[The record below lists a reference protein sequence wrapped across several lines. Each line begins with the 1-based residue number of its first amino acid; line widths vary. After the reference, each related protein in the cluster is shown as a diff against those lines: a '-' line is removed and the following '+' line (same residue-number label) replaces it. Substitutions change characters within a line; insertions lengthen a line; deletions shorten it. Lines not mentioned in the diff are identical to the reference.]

1 MLALVVELSVIIHM
15 LRAVCKYS
23 LVERD
28 KYRVAWMFDFEIG
41 CFQVPVLRR
50 VFRDRVYAKR
60 LNESRFETVLDA
72 P

>member
-41 CFQVPVLRR
+41 FPGPGFASGVSGSSVCE
-50 VFRDRVYAKR
+50 R
-60 LNESRFETVLDA
+60 LNESLFETVLDA
-72 P
+72 T